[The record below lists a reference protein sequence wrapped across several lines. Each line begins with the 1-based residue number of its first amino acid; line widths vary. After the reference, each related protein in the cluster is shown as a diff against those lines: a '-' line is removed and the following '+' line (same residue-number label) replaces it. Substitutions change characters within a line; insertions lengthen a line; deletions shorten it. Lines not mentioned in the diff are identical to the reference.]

1 MSVKNTNSKEIQDYN
16 INENQFAIEYDVVFK
31 DGTTDYFIELKIV
44 KTTMTIPSWVEY
56 IKQKESLDAN
66 NKSYAN

>member
-1 MSVKNTNSKEIQDYN
+1 MSVKNTNSKEIQDYT

-31 DGTTDYFIELKIV
+31 DGTTDYFIELKTV
-44 KTTMTIPSWVEY
+44 KTTMKIPSWVES

-66 NKSYAN
+66 KKSTTN